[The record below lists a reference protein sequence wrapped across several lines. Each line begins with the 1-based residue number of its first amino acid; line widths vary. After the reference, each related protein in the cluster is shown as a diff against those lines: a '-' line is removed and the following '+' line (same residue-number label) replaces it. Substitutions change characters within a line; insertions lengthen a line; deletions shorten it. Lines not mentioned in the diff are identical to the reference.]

1 MHVNRLPHAF
11 MRLQDIKHGEVFS
24 WADDEPPSV
33 ADVFMRC
40 VDYAPSGH
48 EVVVN
53 LRSGRLMLAEP
64 TVEVVPLN
72 CVVDQR

>member
-33 ADVFMRC
+33 ADVFMRF
-40 VDYAPSGH
+40 ASTMRRAAM
-48 EVVVN
+48 
-53 LRSGRLMLAEP
+53 RSSS
-64 TVEVVPLN
+64 TY
-72 CVVDQR
+72 DQAD